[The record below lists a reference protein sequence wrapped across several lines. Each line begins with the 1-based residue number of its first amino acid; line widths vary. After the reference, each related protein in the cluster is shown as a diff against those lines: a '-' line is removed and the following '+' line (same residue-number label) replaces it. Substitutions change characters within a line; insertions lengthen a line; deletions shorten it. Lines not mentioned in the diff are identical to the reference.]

1 MCLDS
6 LSCPQR
12 AVFHCLVEGI
22 VKGEHLYS
30 RVGFYFSLCVS
41 PQRGSDELLSGSMYN
56 SPSSGL
62 SSISDTTSNGSDSK
76 KLRVEDR
83 VGDAPPSRVLH
94 IRKLPND
101 VSETEIIALG
111 LPFGKVTNILTLK
124 GKNQAFLELSTEEAA
139 MTMVNYYSAV
149 TPHVRSMPVYIQYS
163 NHKEL
168 KTDNS
173 NQSGGTLASGSNS
186 SDGCGTPSSP
196 VLRIIIDNMF
206 YPVTLDVLQQIFSK
220 FGTVMK
226 IITFTKNNQFQA
238 LLQYNDP
245 NSAQQA
251 KVALDGQN
259 IYNACCTLRIDYSKL
274 VNLNVKYNND
284 KSRDYTRPEL
294 PAGDG
299 QPPAL
304 DPSVVA
310 ALGKDSGSLLGKI
323 PGALSP
329 LSAAA
334 AAAAAAGRVALSGH
348 SGASGVLLV
357 SNLNEEVSV
366 LLHINLSFT
375 FTYFWVYGDVQRV
388 KILFNKKD
396 SALIQMAD
404 MNQAQLAMSHLN
416 GQKMYSKIIRV
427 TMSKHQTVQLP
438 RDGLDD
444 QGLTKD
450 FTNSPLHRFK
460 KPGSKNFQNIFPPSA
475 TLHLSNIPQDITEE
489 DLRVL
494 FSNSGG
500 TVKAFKFFQDHKMA
514 LIQMTTIEE
523 AIQCLIDLHNYNTGN
538 NHHLKVSFSKST
550 I

>member
-1 MCLDS
+1 MS
-6 LSCPQR
+6 SFCP
-12 AVFHCLVEGI
+12 
-22 VKGEHLYS
+22 
-30 RVGFYFSLCVS
+30 
-41 PQRGSDELLSGSMYN
+41 LLA
-56 SPSSGL
+56 
-62 SSISDTTSNGSDSK
+62 DTTSNGSDSK

-83 VGDAPPSRVLH
+83 VGVAPPSRVLH

-149 TPHVRSMPVYIQYS
+149 TPHIRSVPVYIQYS

-173 NQSGGTLASGSNS
+173 NQNSQYIFSAIYSVHFLWSNS
-186 SDGCGTPSSP
+186 SDGGGTASSP

-245 NSAQQA
+245 TNAQQA

-299 QPPAL
+299 QPAL
-304 DPSVVA
+304 DHTMVA
-310 ALGKDSGSLLGKI
+310 ALGKDSTSLLGKI
-323 PGALSP
+323 PGFIGWHSALSP

-357 SNLNEEVSV
+357 SNLNEEMVTPHS
-366 LLHINLSFT
+366 LFT
-375 FTYFWVYGDVQRV
+375 LFGVYGDVQRV

-500 TVKAFKFFQDHKMA
+500 TVKGFKFFQDHKMA

>member
-1 MCLDS
+1 ISHSVEERLYPIKGSFVSWVPSIKDLNWKFSKRVLFIRSIMS
-6 LSCPQR
+6 SFCP
-12 AVFHCLVEGI
+12 
-22 VKGEHLYS
+22 
-30 RVGFYFSLCVS
+30 
-41 PQRGSDELLSGSMYN
+41 LLA
-56 SPSSGL
+56 
-62 SSISDTTSNGSDSK
+62 DTTSNGSDSK

-83 VGDAPPSRVLH
+83 VGVAPPSRVLH

-149 TPHVRSMPVYIQYS
+149 TPHIRSVPVYIQYS

-173 NQSGGTLASGSNS
+173 NQSGGTLTSGSNS
-186 SDGCGTPSSP
+186 SDGGGTASSP

-245 NSAQQA
+245 TNAQQA

-299 QPPAL
+299 QPAL
-304 DPSVVA
+304 DHTMVA
-310 ALGKDSGSLLGKI
+310 ALGKDSTSLL
-323 PGALSP
+323 GALSP

-357 SNLNEEVSV
+357 SNLNEEVSI
-366 LLHINLSFT
+366 LLHCTVCLN
-375 FTYFWVYGDVQRV
+375 FWVYGDVQRV

-500 TVKAFKFFQDHKMA
+500 TVKGFKFFQDHKMA

-523 AIQCLIDLHNYNTGN
+523 AIQCLIDLHNYNMGN

>member
-1 MCLDS
+1 MDGIGDV
-6 LSCPQR
+6 
-12 AVFHCLVEGI
+12 AVG
-22 VKGEHLYS
+22 VK
-30 RVGFYFSLCVS
+30 
-41 PQRGSDELLSGSMYN
+41 RGSDELLSGSMYN

-83 VGDAPPSRVLH
+83 VGVAPPSRVLH

-149 TPHVRSMPVYIQYS
+149 TPHIRSVPVYIQYS

-173 NQSGGTLASGSNS
+173 NQSGGTLTSGSNS
-186 SDGCGTPSSP
+186 SDGGGTASSP

-245 NSAQQA
+245 TNAQQA

-299 QPPAL
+299 QPAL
-304 DPSVVA
+304 DHTMVA
-310 ALGKDSGSLLGKI
+310 ALGKDSTSLL
-323 PGALSP
+323 GALSP

-357 SNLNEEVSV
+357 SNLNEE
-366 LLHINLSFT
+366 
-375 FTYFWVYGDVQRV
+375 
-388 KILFNKKD
+388 
-396 SALIQMAD
+396 
-404 MNQAQLAMSHLN
+404 
-416 GQKMYSKIIRV
+416 
-427 TMSKHQTVQLP
+427 LP

-500 TVKAFKFFQDHKMA
+500 TVKGFKFFQDHKMA